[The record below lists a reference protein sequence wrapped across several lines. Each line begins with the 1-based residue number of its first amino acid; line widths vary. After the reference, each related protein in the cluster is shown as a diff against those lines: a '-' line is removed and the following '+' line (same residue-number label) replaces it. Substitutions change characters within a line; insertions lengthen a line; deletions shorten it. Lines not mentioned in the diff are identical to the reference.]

1 MIWPIII
8 LLFFLFTLFGFWL
21 WYRLSG
27 LKKELKYSST
37 LMLHGIRERFDFSIS
52 NLGRKQFSD
61 FIDCA
66 ERKGYAFDRLGSL
79 VDNPQIRPAENI
91 LRISFDD
98 GYEEV
103 YALFEE
109 FFKPRSIPITIFVT
123 TGYIG
128 KSAEWDYMPRP
139 ARHLDSEQLK
149 MLAASELVTIGSHT
163 ISHVDLSAVSKG
175 RMINEIVDSKNNLE
189 DLLGREIKYF
199 SYPFGRFNRSV
210 VDEVVKAGYKA
221 AFCGV
226 PFRRYAQ
233 NKLFQIPRIPLYHLD
248 NLFTFTQKVRP
259 GRLAWLEFSKA
270 RVIELFSG
278 LTFRVRG
285 ERKWSNS

>member
-1 MIWPIII
+1 MIRLIII
-8 LLFFLFTLFGFWL
+8 LFIFLLILFGFWL

-27 LKKELKYSST
+27 LKKSLKYSSI

-52 NLGRKQFSD
+52 NLSHGRFSSLLD
-61 FIDCA
+61 YA
-66 ERKGYAFDRLGSL
+66 EGQGYIFDRL
-79 VDNPQIRPAENI
+79 DNAISDGEDRPAKKV

-98 GYEEV
+98 GYQEV
-103 YALFEE
+103 YGLFEE
-109 FFKPRSIPITIFVT
+109 FFEPRLLPITIFMT

-128 KSAEWDYMPRP
+128 KGAEWDYMPRP
-139 ARHLDSEQLK
+139 ARHLDSAELK
-149 MLAASELVTIGSHT
+149 RLASSELVTIGSHT
-163 ISHVDLSAVSKG
+163 VTHPDLSAISRD
-175 RMINEIVDSKNNLE
+175 RMINEIVASKKYLE
-189 DLLGREIKYF
+189 DLLGKEIKYF
-199 SYPFGRFNRSV
+199 SYPFGRFNPRV
-210 VDEVVKAGYKA
+210 VNEVVKAGYEA

-248 NLFTFTQKVRP
+248 NLYTFTQKVEP

-285 ERKWSNS
+285 ERKW

>member
-1 MIWPIII
+1 MI
-8 LLFFLFTLFGFWL
+8 
-21 WYRLSG
+21 
-27 LKKELKYSST
+27 
-37 LMLHGIRERFDFSIS
+37 
-52 NLGRKQFSD
+52 SD
-61 FIDCA
+61 PGD
-66 ERKGYAFDRLGSL
+66 
-79 VDNPQIRPAENI
+79 RPAENI

-98 GYEEV
+98 GYEETCG
-103 YALFEE
+103 LFEE

-123 TGYIG
+123 AGYIG
-128 KSAEWDYMPRP
+128 KSAEWDYLPRP
-139 ARHLDSEQLK
+139 ARHLDVAQLK
-149 MLAASELVTIGSHT
+149 QLAASELVTIGSHT
-163 ISHVDLSAVSKG
+163 VTHPDLSAVSQA
-175 RMINEIVDSKNNLE
+175 RMISEIVDSKKYLE

-199 SYPFGRFNRSV
+199 SYPFGRFNRRV
-210 VDEVVKAGYKA
+210 VDEVVRAGYKA

-248 NLFTFTQKVRP
+248 NLFTFTQKVKP

-285 ERKWSNS
+285 ESKWSNS